1 MKKVVRI
8 AALCVAAAM
17 LFAAC
22 TNAKDTPID
31 LQEQKAVSSSAGHL
45 KNSTAVPS
53 GQDNTECFAKTDADS
68 VPAKN
73 NTKQSSENGTLN
85 TTAAQKT
92 AAANRAQPAKR
103 QINSTA
109 KTTTK
114 QPSGTKAQT
123 AASKPQ
129 TTKPTTTQKRTT
141 AAKSGLSQSDVE
153 WVQAQAHA
161 YMRGKEIVI
170 DPGAGS
176 YSGRISSVNRTKEQ
190 MLAEVKDWIDS
201 EYADCVQSGYSTVH
215 MYCKIESRE
224 GGSYFLYVL
233 YG

>member
-8 AALCVAAAM
+8 AALCVAAEM
-17 LFAAC
+17 LLVAG
-22 TNAKDTPID
+22 TNAKDAPID
-31 LQEQKAVSSSAGHL
+31 LQEQEAVSSSAGHL
-45 KNSTAVPS
+45 KNSTAAPS
-53 GQDNTECFAKTDADS
+53 GQDNTERFAKTDADS

-73 NTKQSSENGTLN
+73 NAKQSSENSTSN
-85 TTAAQKT
+85 TTATQKT

-109 KTTTK
+109 KTTAK
-114 QPSGTKAQT
+114 QPLRTKEQT
-123 AASKPQ
+123 AASKSQ
-129 TTKPTTTQKRTT
+129 TKKPTTTQKKTT
-141 AAKSGLSQSDVE
+141 AEKRGLNQSDVE
-153 WVQAQAHA
+153 WVQAQSHA
-161 YMRGKEIVI
+161 YMRSKEIVI
-170 DPGAGS
+170 DAAAGS

-190 MLAEVKDWIDS
+190 LLAEVKDWIDS
-201 EYADCVQSGYSTVH
+201 EHADCVQSGYSTVH

>member
-8 AALCVAAAM
+8 AALCVAAAI
-17 LFAAC
+17 LLAAC
-22 TNAKDTPID
+22 TNAKDAPID
-31 LQEQKAVSSSAGHL
+31 WQEEEAISSSAGQL

-53 GQDNTECFAKTDADS
+53 GQDNTERFAKTDADS

-73 NTKQSSENGTLN
+73 NAKQSSENSTSN

-109 KTTTK
+109 KTTEK
-114 QPSGTKAQT
+114 QPPGVKAQST
-123 AASKPQ
+123 AGTLQ
-129 TTKPTTTQKRTT
+129 TTKSITTQKKTTT
-141 AAKSGLSQSDVE
+141 AKNGLSQSDVK

-161 YMRGKEIVI
+161 YMRSKEIVI
-170 DPGAGS
+170 DPTAGS
-176 YSGRISSVNRTKEQ
+176 YSGRISSANRTKEQ
-190 MLAEVKDWIDS
+190 LLAEVKDWIDS
-201 EYADCVQSGYSTVH
+201 EYADCVQSGYGTVH

>member
-17 LFAAC
+17 LLVAC
-22 TNAKDTPID
+22 TNAKDAPID
-31 LQEQKAVSSSAGHL
+31 LQEQEAVSSSAGHL
-45 KNSTAVPS
+45 KNSTAAPS
-53 GQDNTECFAKTDADS
+53 GQDNTEHFAKTDADS

-92 AAANRAQPAKR
+92 AAANHAKPAKS
-103 QINSTA
+103 QVNSTA
-109 KTTTK
+109 KTTAK
-114 QPSGTKAQT
+114 QPPGTKEQST
-123 AASKPQ
+123 AGTLQ
-129 TTKPTTTQKRTT
+129 TTKSITTQKKTT
-141 AAKSGLSQSDVE
+141 AEKRGLNQSDVA

-161 YMRGKEIVI
+161 YMRSKKIVI
-170 DPGAGS
+170 DPAAGS

-190 MLAEVKDWIDS
+190 LFAEVKDWIDS
-201 EYADCVQSGYSTVH
+201 EYADCVQSGYGTVH

-224 GGSYFLYVL
+224 GGSYFLYIL

>member
-1 MKKVVRI
+1 MKKVVRV

-17 LFAAC
+17 LLVAC
-22 TNAKDTPID
+22 TNAKDAPID
-31 LQEQKAVSSSAGHL
+31 LQEQEAASSSAGHL
-45 KNSTAVPS
+45 KNSTAVS
-53 GQDNTECFAKTDADS
+53 GGQDNAEHFAETDADS
-68 VPAKN
+68 DPAKN
-73 NTKQSSENGTLN
+73 NAKQSSENSTSN
-85 TTAAQKT
+85 TTAAQKK
-92 AAANRAQPAKR
+92 AAANHAQPAKR
-103 QINSTA
+103 QVNSTA
-109 KTTTK
+109 KTTAK
-114 QPSGTKAQT
+114 QPSGAKAQSI
-123 AASKPQ
+123 AGKPQ
-129 TTKPTTTQKRTT
+129 TTKSITTQEKTTT
-141 AAKSGLSQSDVE
+141 AKNGLSQSDVE